1 MTQTEAAEMTGSGAP
16 YRHPVAEQFRLL
28 PVSLAEAAPSVKHF
42 PRQDFTLY
50 FVFPESGDVMGGT
63 LEPPPPV

>member
-1 MTQTEAAEMTGSGAP
+1 MTQTEAPEMTGSGAP
-16 YRHPVAEQFRLL
+16 YRHPVFEQFRLL
-28 PVSLAEAAPSVKHF
+28 PVSLDEARASVKHF

-63 LEPPPPV
+63 AEPPPPV